1 MIGHSAITGDARR
14 AWPAHILGPMDTARN
29 LTPVLGRYFQREW
42 SRGEGHRLYDTSG
55 KAYLDFANGI
65 AVTALGH
72 GHPKVNAA
80 IHAQVDRLVG
90 PISAIGFTEPVSRLA
105 AELAAT
111 FPDPLDSVFFLNS
124 GSEAI
129 EAALKLARR
138 VTGRP
143 GIIAF
148 RGAFHGRTLG
158 ATSVTTSSLNYRAGY
173 DPLLPGV
180 HIAPFPVT
188 YPEFGGDEEAAS
200 SSALD
205 GLRRLFEAVIPPSS
219 VGSIL
224 IEPILGE
231 GGYNPAPA
239 SFLQAL
245 RALCDEHGILLIA
258 DEIQTGMGR
267 TGRMWA
273 FEHAGIV
280 PDVVCVAKA
289 IANGLPLSALVSSR
303 ALQERWGKS
312 SHGTTFGGN
321 PVACAAGLAVLDVIR
336 EERLVENAAARG
348 TELRAGLARIAAE
361 DDRIGDVRGP
371 GLMVGVELVR
381 SRDGAEPDGAMADR
395 LMAACADAGLLVLL
409 CGRDHH
415 VVRWIPPLNVT
426 AAEIAEGV
434 EIFGE
439 SLSSLPPT

>member
-1 MIGHSAITGDARR
+1 
-14 AWPAHILGPMDTARN
+14 MDTAPN
-29 LTPVLGRYFQREW
+29 LTPILGRYFQREW
-42 SRGEGHRLYDTSG
+42 SYGEGHRLYDTSG

-80 IHAQVDRLVG
+80 IHAQVDRIVG
-90 PISAIGFTEPVSRLA
+90 PINAIGFTEPVSRLA
-105 AELAAT
+105 GELAAT
-111 FPDPLDSVFFLNS
+111 FPAPLDSVLFLNS

-129 EAALKLARR
+129 DAALKLCRR

-148 RGAFHGRTLG
+148 RGGFHGRTFG
-158 ATSVTTSSLNYRAGY
+158 ATSVTTSSLNYRTGY

-180 HIAPFPVT
+180 HIAPYPVA
-188 YPEFGGDEEAAS
+188 YPDFDGDEEAAS
-200 SSALD
+200 AAALAA
-205 GLRRLFEAVIPPSS
+205 LRALFEGVIPPTS
-219 VGSIL
+219 VGSIV
-224 IEPILGE
+224 IEPVLGE

-239 SFLQAL
+239 SFLREL

-258 DEIQTGMGR
+258 DEVQTGIGR
-267 TGRMWA
+267 TGKMWG
-273 FEHAGIV
+273 FEHAGVV

-289 IANGLPLSALVSSR
+289 IANGLPLAALVSSR
-303 ALQERWGKS
+303 SLQERWGKS
-312 SHGTTFGGN
+312 AHGSTFGGN
-321 PVACAAGLAVLDVIR
+321 PVACAAGLAVLEVIR

-348 TELRAGLARIAAE
+348 AELRAGLGRIAAE

-381 SRDGAEPDGAMADR
+381 SPDGREPDGDLADR
-395 LMAACADAGLLVLL
+395 VMAACADAGLLVLL
-409 CGRDHH
+409 CGRQHQ

-439 SLSSLPPT
+439 TLASMPRD

>member
-1 MIGHSAITGDARR
+1 SM
-14 AWPAHILGPMDTARN
+14 
-29 LTPVLGRYFQREW
+29 
-42 SRGEGHRLYDTSG
+42 
-55 KAYLDFANGI
+55 
-65 AVTALGH
+65 
-72 GHPKVNAA
+72 
-80 IHAQVDRLVG
+80 
-90 PISAIGFTEPVSRLA
+90 
-105 AELAAT
+105 
-111 FPDPLDSVFFLNS
+111 
-124 GSEAI
+124 
-129 EAALKLARR
+129 
-138 VTGRP
+138 
-143 GIIAF
+143 
-148 RGAFHGRTLG
+148 
-158 ATSVTTSSLNYRAGY
+158 
-173 DPLLPGV
+173 
-180 HIAPFPVT
+180 
-188 YPEFGGDEEAAS
+188 
-200 SSALD
+200 
-205 GLRRLFEAVIPPSS
+205 
-219 VGSIL
+219 L

-239 SFLQAL
+239 SFLRAL

-312 SHGTTFGGN
+312 AHGTTFGGN
-321 PVACAAGLAVLDVIR
+321 PVACAAGLAVLEVIR

-348 TELRAGLARIAAE
+348 VELRAGLARIAAE

-381 SRDGAEPDGAMADR
+381 SRDGAEPDGAAADR
-395 LMAACADAGLLVLL
+395 LMAASADAGLLVLL

-426 AAEIAEGV
+426 AAEIAEGI

-439 SLSSLPPT
+439 SLSSLPRN